1 MKAYRCN
8 ILILYRI
15 ALYSNLTGL
24 NNPKSEIRNQK
35 QKNCMNTSQRLFRN
49 FLVLC
54 CMQLLPA
61 LAWAQSERPFPTNP
75 QPKSVPF
82 KTEDE
87 YDKYYGLNV
96 WDFGESDTYGTPWNP
111 IKIDSEQSLMNLV
124 YNVNYRGKTYKGVY
138 FKLTKDI
145 VINYELLTDDGLRKK
160 TDEDRPNRLNLTN
173 WWPIGRYCTIIDDY
187 FGGCFDGDGHTITG
201 LFLDNGYEPNGDTD
215 KSRYIGLFG
224 KIKNATIKN
233 LTLRECYLGNTK
245 RYDPQATY
253 YGTLVGYAAG
263 TCTIENCHIEK
274 TLFETICNLRTG
286 GLVGYLESGTISGC
300 TFNGTIINQIG
311 GKHFDRDD
319 YRTGI
324 HYGGIVGEVENG
336 LVENCKVEGTVTY
349 NAVAYAGGFFTM
361 DLGGICGLNK
371 GLIKACTSNLTYNFV
386 KNNDAAKTD
395 KLSTNGSTFFLGGVA
410 GINEGTIQEC
420 AAKGTFSV
428 GYAWVDANRC
438 NEYPSTDLYICG
450 IANLGKG
457 GVIQDCANFTSLTV
471 DESFSE
477 KSTYAGIGQR
487 TWEDGN
493 NKKAA
498 IRRCISASNAMNNGT
513 VNWAE
518 VSGKGK
524 TNKFR
529 YAAIAAP
536 DDYLYIENSY
546 CFTDKDRKTKTML
559 DEKELGVNI
568 YPNLSDMKQQNPFNS
583 TGIWGTWPANDASV
597 FAQCP
602 LPLAVGGEVTDLRG
616 SGTEEAP
623 FLIANAAELN
633 KAADLINDEEGIYD
647 HAYYKLEA
655 DIFMGSTALR
665 AIGRRDK
672 PFRGTFNGAGH
683 YISNLITQEGYMF
696 KYLYGTVKNLSL
708 VDCKGKIG
716 GDEFAGIVYE
726 LGAETEGNKGLVSNC
741 YVGAD
746 VHLYRM
752 TTDQIEDLDAAGICL
767 RLKSFGTIENCYVA
781 GNITFEARTV
791 DGKKPGGMTTTPATY
806 AEAGGIVNT
815 SLGGTIRNCYA
826 VTNYEAIG
834 WEYPN
839 PAYIKPVGLV
849 YECLNGFT
857 TTINNCRYYNPNV
870 DKAVY
875 SNSNN
880 TDLSTATRV
889 ESEAELANYFN
900 AAPWKAG
907 FYRPVL
913 EGTKTYAATTPEGE
927 ATCIDAI
934 PTAPKQQNY
943 FLKVNL
949 SPSDFNSDFLEK
961 FQGVAF
967 HSPSQ
972 KSDYLLNWNINPDAD
987 WKYVPTKDATV
998 KGRASLTIKRS
1009 ESYNKNGWFMLCLPG
1024 EVNLSDLPKGSKVY
1038 VVGAVNEAA
1047 KTANIVEVKT
1057 IPAGVPF
1064 LLYLPEK
1071 VSSTT
1076 TNSNGETTTTELTV
1090 ENVNLIMEG
1099 EFATATKLT
1108 AENSALVGTG
1118 NFTRQT
1124 LNNVCTTINETTT
1137 EETITEGSATEGG
1150 TTEGG
1155 TTEGGTTEG
1164 STTEGTTTTQEIT
1177 TRTAIA
1183 THLDVEVKPFSAYIN
1198 YNENVELADYLLLDE
1213 KDPKVDELIKS
1224 NNGKKVR
1231 VKLLRKLKA
1240 GQWNTLCLPFEPTSH
1255 KIKTIFGENTVV
1267 NYYYYYANHQN
1278 GTMTIQFR
1286 NFDLSTSEWNNGGVF
1301 NHAYFITG
1309 CPYLIKPEKVNADGI
1324 YDFGEVTISSKLNWK
1339 FHDRQPDLSYLKGTF
1354 APSELRSN
1362 EENYTYFIQGD
1373 KIYFVPLNEMVP
1385 MLGFRAYL
1393 NLPVSLLT
1401 WDSSSGAMVKEFII
1415 EYGDGTTTH
1424 ITPEPLAPSTQMPA
1438 AVYDLQGRRL
1448 ARPGAKGIYIIGN
1461 QKIIK

>member
-1 MKAYRCN
+1 MTTIQN
-8 ILILYRI
+8 
-15 ALYSNLTGL
+15 
-24 NNPKSEIRNQK
+24 
-35 QKNCMNTSQRLFRN
+35 LFRCI
-49 FLVLC
+49 LALC
-54 CMQLLPA
+54 CLQLVPA
-61 LAWAQSERPFPTNP
+61 LAWAQNERPFPTNP
-75 QPKSVPF
+75 RPKSIPF
-82 KTEDE
+82 ETEDK
-87 YDKYYGLNV
+87 YDKYEGWDV
-96 WDFGESDTYGTPWNP
+96 WDFGESDTYGTSWNP
-111 IKIDSEQSLMNLV
+111 IKIDSERSLMNLV

-145 VINYELLTDDGLRKK
+145 VINYELLTDDGLGKK
-160 TDEDRPNRLNLTN
+160 TDDDRQNLLNLTN
-173 WWPIGRYCTIIDDY
+173 WWPIGRYGTIIDDY
-187 FGGCFDGDGHTITG
+187 FGGCFDGDGHSITG

-215 KSRYIGLFG
+215 MTRYIGLFG

-233 LTLRECYLGNTK
+233 LTLRECYMGNSNGK
-245 RYDPQATY
+245 RHQATH
-253 YGTLVGYAAG
+253 YGALVGYAAG
-263 TCTIENCHIEK
+263 TCTIENCHVEK

-311 GKHFDRDD
+311 GQHFDDND
-319 YRTGI
+319 YWENI
-324 HYGGIVGEVENG
+324 HYGAIVGEVKSG
-336 LVENCKVEGTVTY
+336 LVENCHANGTVTY
-349 NAVAYAGGFFTM
+349 NAVDFATGGFTM

-386 KNNDAAKTD
+386 KNNDAELTY
-395 KLSTNGSTFFLGGVA
+395 KLSTNLSTFFLGGVA

-428 GYAWVDANRC
+428 GYAWGDADHC
-438 NEYPSTDLYICG
+438 NEYPRTDLYICG

-493 NKKAA
+493 KEKAA
-498 IRRCISASNAMNNGT
+498 IRRCISASNAMNNGA

-546 CFTDKDRKTKTML
+546 CFTDKDKKTKTML

-568 YPNLSDMKQQNPFNS
+568 YPNLSDMKQKNPFNS
-583 TGIWGTWPANDASV
+583 TGIWGTWPANDASD

-602 LPLAVGGEVTDLRG
+602 LPLAVGGEVTGLRG
-616 SGTEEAP
+616 SGTEESP

-633 KAADLINDEEGIYD
+633 KAADLINDEKGIYD
-647 HAYYKLEA
+647 HAYYKLDA
-655 DIFMGSTALR
+655 DIYMGSTALR

-683 YISNLITQEGYMF
+683 YISNLITQDGYMF
-696 KYLYGTVKNLSL
+696 GYLYGTVKNLSL

-716 GDEFAGIVYE
+716 GNKFAGIVYE
-726 LGAETEGNKGLVSNC
+726 LGADTEDNKGLVSNC

-752 TTDQIEDLDAAGICL
+752 TTDQSSEELDAAGICL
-767 RLKSFGTIENCYVA
+767 RLKSYGTIENCYVA
-781 GNITFEARTV
+781 GNFIFEARTV
-791 DGKKPGGMTTTPATY
+791 DGQEPDITSTHSVY
-806 AEAGGIVNT
+806 AELGGIVHY
-815 SLGGTIRNCYA
+815 SFGGTIRNCYA
-826 VTNYEAIG
+826 VTNHEVDG
-834 WEYPN
+834 WKYPTSEY
-839 PAYIKPVGLV
+839 IRTVGLV
-849 YECLNGFT
+849 YYLHSGT
-857 TTINNCRYYNPNV
+857 TTIENCRYYNPQV
-870 DKAVY
+870 SKAVY
-875 SNSNN
+875 YNSNG
-880 TDLSTATRV
+880 TDLSTATSV

-900 AAPWKAG
+900 AAPWKPG

-913 EGTKTYAATTPEGE
+913 EGTKTYAATTPEGD

-967 HSPSQ
+967 YSPSQ
-972 KSDYLLNWNINPDAD
+972 KSDYLLNWTINPEAD
-987 WKYVPTKDATV
+987 WQYVPTEGATV

-1009 ESYNKNGWFMLCLPG
+1009 ESYKENGWFKLCLPG

-1038 VVGAVNEAA
+1038 VVGAVNEGT

-1076 TNSNGETTTTELTV
+1076 TDSNGETTTTELTV

-1099 EFATATKLT
+1099 EFATATQLT

-1118 NFTRQT
+1118 NFTRKT
-1124 LNNVCTTINETTT
+1124 LENVCTTIDETTT
-1137 EETITEGSATEGG
+1137 EETITGDI
-1150 TTEGG
+1150 
-1155 TTEGGTTEG
+1155 TTEG
-1164 STTEGTTTTQEIT
+1164 STTEGSTTEETPTTQEIT
-1177 TRTAIA
+1177 TRTAIFTSSA
-1183 THLDVEVKPFSAYIN
+1183 VVKPFSAYIN
-1198 YNENVELADYLLLDE
+1198 YNENVKLADYLLLDE
-1213 KDPKVDELIKS
+1213 NDPRVDELIKS
-1224 NNGKKVR
+1224 NDGKKVR

-1240 GQWNTLCLPFEPTSH
+1240 GQWNTLCLPFKPTSH
-1255 KIKTIFGENTVV
+1255 QIKTIFGENTVV
-1267 NYYYYYANHQN
+1267 NYYSDYNNHRD
-1278 GTMTIQFR
+1278 GTMTIKFK
-1286 NFDLSTSEWNNGGVF
+1286 NFDLKTSELKGSVINWTN
-1301 NHAYFITG
+1301 FITG

-1324 YDFGEVTISSKLNWK
+1324 YDFGEVIISKQINSIFHESYSK
-1339 FHDRQPDLSYLKGTF
+1339 SYLKGTF

-1393 NLPVSLLT
+1393 YLPVHLLT
-1401 WDSSSGAMVKEFII
+1401 WDSSSEAMVKEFII

>member
-1 MKAYRCN
+1 
-8 ILILYRI
+8 
-15 ALYSNLTGL
+15 
-24 NNPKSEIRNQK
+24 
-35 QKNCMNTSQRLFRN
+35 
-49 FLVLC
+49 
-54 CMQLLPA
+54 MQLLPA

-75 QPKSVPF
+75 RPKSIPF
-82 KTEDE
+82 KTEDK
-87 YDKYYGLNV
+87 YDKYEGWDV
-96 WDFGESDTYGTPWNP
+96 WDFGESDTYGTSWNP
-111 IKIDSEQSLMNLV
+111 IKIDSERSLMNLV
-124 YNVNYRGKTYKGVY
+124 YNVNYKGKTYKGVY

-145 VINYELLTDDGLRKK
+145 VINSQLLTDDGLGKK
-160 TDEDRPNRLNLTN
+160 TDEDRTDPFSLTN

-215 KSRYIGLFG
+215 MSRYIGLFG

-233 LTLRECYLGNTK
+233 LTLRECYLGNTN
-245 RYDPQATY
+245 RYKPQATY

-263 TCTIENCHIEK
+263 TCTIENCHVEK
-274 TLFETICNLRTG
+274 TLFESICNLRTG

-319 YRTGI
+319 YWEGI

-336 LVENCKVEGTVTY
+336 LVENCKVEGTITY

-386 KNNDAAKTD
+386 KNNDAEKTD
-395 KLSTNGSTFFLGGVA
+395 KLSTNCSTFFLGGVA

-428 GYAWVDANRC
+428 GYAWAGAEDC

-477 KSTYAGIGQR
+477 NSTYAGIGQR

-493 NKKAA
+493 EENAA
-498 IRRCISASNAMNNGT
+498 IRRCISASNAMNNGA
-513 VNWAE
+513 VNRAE

-524 TNKFR
+524 INKFR

-546 CFTDKDRKTKTML
+546 CFTDKDKKTKTML
-559 DEKELGVNI
+559 DKEEKGVTI
-568 YPNLSDMKQQNPFNS
+568 YEKLSDMKEKNPFNS
-583 TGIWGTWPANDASV
+583 TGIWGTWPANDKSD

-602 LPLAVGGEVTDLRG
+602 LPLAVGGEVTGLRG
-616 SGTEEAP
+616 SGTEEDP

-633 KAADLINDEEGIYD
+633 KAADLINDKEGIYD

-655 DIFMGSTALR
+655 DIYMGSTALR
-665 AIGRRDK
+665 AIGRREK
-672 PFRGTFNGAGH
+672 PFRGTFDGAGH

-726 LGAETEGNKGLVSNC
+726 LGADTEDNKGLVSNC

-752 TTDQIEDLDAAGICL
+752 TTDQFEDLDAAGICL
-767 RLKSFGTIENCYVA
+767 RLKSYGTIENCYVA

-791 DGKKPGGMTTTPATY
+791 DGRKPGGMTTTPTTY

-839 PAYIKPVGLV
+839 PAYIRPVGLV
-849 YECLNGFT
+849 YTCLNGYT
-857 TTINNCRYYNPNV
+857 TTIDNCRYYNPNV
-870 DKAVY
+870 NMAVY

-934 PTAPKQQNY
+934 PTAPKQPNY

-967 HSPSQ
+967 HSSSQ
-972 KSDYLLNWNINPDAD
+972 NSDYLLNWTIDPEAD
-987 WKYVPTKDATV
+987 WKYVPTEGAKV

-1099 EFATATKLT
+1099 EFATATKRT

-1124 LNNVCTTINETTT
+1124 LNDVCTTINET
-1137 EETITEGSATEGG
+1137 
-1150 TTEGG
+1150 

-1164 STTEGTTTTQEIT
+1164 STTEETT
-1177 TRTAIA
+1177 TRTAIFTSSA
-1183 THLDVEVKPFSAYIN
+1183 VVKPFSAYIN

-1213 KDPKVDELIKS
+1213 NDPKVDELIKS
-1224 NNGKKVR
+1224 NDGKKVR

-1240 GQWNTLCLPFEPTSH
+1240 GQWNTLCLPFKPTSSQ
-1255 KIKTIFGENTVV
+1255 IKTIFGEKTVV
-1267 NYYYYYANHQN
+1267 NYYYGYNNHQD
-1278 GTMTIQFR
+1278 GTMTIKFK
-1286 NFDLSTSEWNNGGVF
+1286 NFDLTTTWWD
-1301 NHAYFITG
+1301 HAYFITG

-1324 YDFGEVTISSKLNWK
+1324 YDFGEVTISKQINWQ
-1339 FHDRQPDLSYLKGTF
+1339 FHENGNNPDKNHLKGTF

-1362 EENYTYFIQGD
+1362 EGYYTYFIQGD

-1393 NLPVSLLT
+1393 YLPVHLLT
-1401 WDSSSGAMVKEFII
+1401 WDSSSEAMVKEFFI